1 MTDKK
6 DKPAF
11 PHQKEDGSP
20 YWGMTL
26 RDYFAAHADIPWN
39 AVIETYEINR
49 KKKNPTVSE
58 IAMYRSE
65 LKYIEADAMLAARDK

>member
-26 RDYFAAHADIPWN
+26 RDYFAAKALEGEFAAQGEFIGEIKNDISNDWMLKR
-39 AVIETYEINR
+39 ASTF
-49 KKKNPTVSE
+49 
-58 IAMYRSE
+58 YRM
-65 LKYIEADAMLAARDK
+65 ADAMIAARDK

>member
-6 DKPAF
+6 DLPAF

-26 RDYFAAHADIPWN
+26 RDYFAAQADVPWHAVLQSLEMQGFKKP
-39 AVIETYEINR
+39 TYEQAV
-49 KKKNPTVSE
+49 K
-58 IAMYRSE
+58 YRVKI
-65 LKYIEADAMLAARDK
+65 KYLEADAMMEARGK